1 MSISFNGALMNSVPG
16 GDLTTPIA
24 AAAGALLIGK
34 AFAKSSS
41 APSAPPVTSAP
52 AAPAQRSGGLLGGL
66 RELIQKFQ
74 NGGEAETVDSWI
86 GQGQNAPIQPGRL
99 RSVLGRQTISDLM
112 RHTGLTE
119 QELLTQLAKVLP
131 NIVDNL
137 TPDGRLP
144 TPAEIVD

>member
-1 MSISFNGALMNSVPG
+1 MLTFNSALTSAVPG
-16 GDLTTPIA
+16 STLATPIVA
-24 AAAGALLIGK
+24 AVGALLLNK
-34 AFAKSSS
+34 ALADSSS
-41 APSAPPVTSAP
+41 TSTGAPATSAP
-52 AAPAQRSGGLLGGL
+52 AAPASRGGGLLGGL

-74 NGGEAETVDSWI
+74 NGGEAETVNSWI
-86 GQGQNAPIQPGRL
+86 GQGQNTPIQTGQL

-112 RHTGLTE
+112 RHSGLTE

-144 TPAEIVD
+144 TSAEIVG